1 MTGFKRLSCAMLAG
15 SASALALCASSAAM
29 AADGAAAAESP
40 TTVDEL
46 IVTADKRAQ
55 SLQVVP
61 ASVSAVSGEKLQEL
75 GVGQLSDLTALLPG
89 FNISDLGSPGQTIV
103 TLRGIAPLGSGAVVG
118 TYIDDTPLGSSGA
131 YARATIFALDLM
143 PYDVERFEV
152 LRGPQ
157 GTLYG
162 ASTMGG
168 LIKYVMRNADP
179 KEIDVRLGAET
190 SVINE
195 AGSPGYGLRGA
206 VNVPIVEDKLA
217 LRGSVF
223 NSYDPGYIDNL
234 FPAGPRGGQ
243 TAEDTNTVH
252 QWGGRVAATWLP
264 IPNLEIQAQAMWQ
277 RTKTG
282 DNSQVFLGNLGF
294 QTVGSGANAF
304 SIVRGDP
311 VLGELTQSHTFL
323 QPFTKNID
331 YYSAT
336 VNWDAGPVQVVS
348 ATSYSRTH
356 TRQFQDA
363 TDAFGVY
370 PTFFGYPA
378 GIGYFDLNLDLDK
391 FTQEFRISSPADQR
405 LAWILGA
412 FYTRED
418 SDNSQLAIVL
428 DQNAQVIPDPVFD
441 PFFAVAALPSTYREY
456 AVFGDL
462 TFNVT
467 EQFDITGG
475 LRYAKNDQ
483 DFAQISDGFILGGF
497 TSIEGE
503 SSEDVLTW
511 MVNARYRFTPD
522 IMAYARVASG
532 YRPGGPNVQFV
543 GANLAPT
550 FDADTL
556 ISYEAGVRATF
567 WDGKAVLNAT
577 AFNIDW
583 ENIQIGI
590 ANADQTVSGLG
601 NGGKAFSRGFEVEGV
616 VQPIAG
622 LRLGFNLAYTKAE
635 LTENL
640 NDPNSSQFV
649 LNTQLPEVPEWTGA
663 IIADYG
669 WEVGDGWQLN
679 VGGNVN
685 FVDDSLAAAPL
696 MAAPGGPLDV
706 VTENP
711 SYARLDLR
719 AGIGRENWKFNVFAR
734 NVTDERVYREG
745 FFRANID
752 AVPLQP
758 RTIGVSLDLD
768 F

>member
-1 MTGFKRLSCAMLAG
+1 MRKFKRFTRTALAG
-15 SASALALCASSAAM
+15 SAAVAALCAAG
-29 AADGAAAAESP
+29 GAWAQEQESERG
-40 TTVDEL
+40 TTVSEL
-46 IVTADKRAQ
+46 VVTADKREMN
-55 SLQVVP
+55 LQEVP
-61 ASVSAVSGEKLQEL
+61 ASVSAVSGDSLQEL
-75 GVGQLSDLTALLPG
+75 GVGQLSDLTALVPG
-89 FNISDLGSPGQTIV
+89 FNISDLGSPGQTII

-131 YARATIFALDLM
+131 YARQTIFALDLM

-179 KEIDVRLGAET
+179 TQVDVRVGAET
-190 SVINE
+190 SFINDSDGPSH
-195 AGSPGYGLRGA
+195 ALRAA
-206 VNVPIVEDKLA
+206 VNVPIVADKFA
-217 LRGSVF
+217 LRASAY
-223 NSYDPGYIDNL
+223 NSYEQGYIDNL
-234 FPAGPRGGQ
+234 FPAGPQAGQ
-243 TAEDTNTVH
+243 TEEDTNWVH

-264 IPNLEIQAQAMWQ
+264 MPNLEIQAQGMWN
-277 RTKTG
+277 RTETG
-282 DNSQVFLGNLGF
+282 DNSQVLLSDVTF
-294 QTVGSGANAF
+294 QTVGSGVDSF

-336 VNWDAGPVQVVS
+336 INWDAGPVQVLS
-348 ATSYSRTH
+348 ATSYSQTQ

-363 TDAFGVY
+363 TDAFGGF
-370 PTFFGYPA
+370 PTLFGLPP
-378 GIGYFDLNLDLDK
+378 GIAFFDLNLALDK
-391 FTQEFRISSPADQR
+391 FTQEFRVSSPADQR
-405 LAWILGA
+405 IAWILGA

-428 DQNAQVIPDPVFD
+428 DQNAGVIPHPVFD

-467 EQFDITGG
+467 DQFDVTGG

-483 DFAQISDGFILGGF
+483 DFAQISDGLVLGGF

-503 SSEDVLTW
+503 SSEEVLTW

-522 IMAYARVASG
+522 IMAYARAASG

-543 GANLAPT
+543 GANLNPT

-577 AFNIDW
+577 VFNIDW
-583 ENIQIGI
+583 EGIQIGI
-590 ANADQTVSGLG
+590 FNADQTVSGLG
-601 NGGKAFSRGFEVEGV
+601 NGGKAFSRGFELEGV
-616 VQPIAG
+616 VQPIEG

-649 LNTQLPEVPEWTGA
+649 LGVQLPEVPEWTA
-663 IIADYG
+663 ALIADYE
-669 WEVGDGWQLN
+669 WEVGDGWRLN

-685 FVDDSLAAAPL
+685 FVDDSLTSAPL
-696 MAAPGGPLDV
+696 AGGADV

-719 AGIGRENWKFNVFAR
+719 AGLGHDNWKFNIFAR
-734 NVTDERVYREG
+734 NVTDERVYRAG
-745 FFRANID
+745 FFRATID

-758 RTIGVSLDLD
+758 RTIGVSLDVD